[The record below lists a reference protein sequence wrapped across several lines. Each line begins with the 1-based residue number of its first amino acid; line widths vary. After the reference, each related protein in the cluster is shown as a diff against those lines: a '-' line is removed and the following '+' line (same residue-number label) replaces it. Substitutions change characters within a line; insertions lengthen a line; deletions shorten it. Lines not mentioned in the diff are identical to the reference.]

1 MTIDVKTAAQF
12 LREHDNYIILTH
24 RRPDGDTV
32 GCAVALCRGL
42 RGMGKRAAILKNP
55 QFTARYA
62 EYLEGLTT
70 DEVPGGAC
78 IVSVDTASAGL
89 LMIGAEKLAPLVEL
103 AIDHHGTNDAY
114 AKATLV
120 RGELAACGELLYEVL
135 LELGAVITPEIAE
148 AIYVAV
154 STDTGCFRYSNTTAN
169 TLRVAAAMKDLGA
182 DTYHV
187 NKVIFSTKS
196 LARLRLEAFLIDTLE
211 LRAGGRVGI
220 CALPDAVL
228 QEIGATEDDA
238 DDIAGFARSVEGV
251 EVAVMLREVE
261 GGKGKI
267 SVRTD
272 GGSVSAAAICRR
284 VGGGGHPGAA
294 GATLD
299 CSITDAKTAI
309 LEAISAE
316 TGLNVDA

>member
-12 LREHDNYIILTH
+12 LREHDNYLILTH

-42 RGMGKRAAILKNP
+42 RGLGKRADILQNP

-62 EYLEGLTT
+62 EYLTGLTT
-70 DEVPGGAC
+70 DEAPDGAC
-78 IVSVDTASAGL
+78 IVSVDTASTGL
-89 LMIGAEKLAPLVEL
+89 LLLGAEALASRVEL
-103 AIDHHGTNDAY
+103 AIDHHGTNDEY

-120 RGELAACGELLYEVL
+120 RGELAACGELIYEVL
-135 LELGAVITPEIAE
+135 RELGAVITPEIAE

-154 STDTGCFRYSNTTAN
+154 STDTGCFRYSNTTSN
-169 TLRVAAAMKDLGA
+169 TLRVAAEMKDLGA

-196 LARLRLEAFLIDTLE
+196 IARLRLEAFLIDTLE
-211 LRAGGRVGI
+211 LRAGGKVGI
-220 CALPDAVL
+220 CVLPASVL
-228 QEIGATEDDA
+228 LDLGATEDDA

-261 GGKGKI
+261 GGRGKI

-272 GGSVSAAAICRR
+272 GDRISAAAICKR
-284 VGGGGHPGAA
+284 VGGGGHKGAA
-294 GATLD
+294 GATLA
-299 CSITDAKTAI
+299 CGISEAKTAI
-309 LEAISAE
+309 LEAIGAE